1 MATQLASE
9 TASSTL
15 GSLKLGLVQLLET
28 LFRLRSSEIDRA
40 FLEGKILIAVL
51 RLFFAFPWNSLLH
64 RSVTAMIV
72 AVLEGGD
79 ARAPLQRQLI
89 DEAAIQ
95 RQVLDAYTQ
104 NQTAEASPKGRRR
117 GYMGHLHQ
125 VACAICKVSR
135 DTAPVAA
142 MLSASPDAGEW
153 HRFVLTVLAA
163 QTATQCRPLGGHD
176 FPRREDERD
185 LEQLQDDG

>member
-117 GYMGHLHQ
+117 GYMGHLHHI
-125 VACAICKVSR
+125 ACAICKVSR

-153 HRFVLTVLAA
+153 RRFVLTVLAA
-163 QTATQCRPLGGHD
+163 HQIFQDLPTALHP
-176 FPRREDERD
+176 
-185 LEQLQDDG
+185 